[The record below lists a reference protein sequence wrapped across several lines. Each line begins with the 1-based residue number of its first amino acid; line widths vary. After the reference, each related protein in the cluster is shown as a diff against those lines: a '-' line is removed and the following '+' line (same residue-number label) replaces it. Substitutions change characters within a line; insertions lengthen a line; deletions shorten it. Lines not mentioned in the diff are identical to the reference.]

1 MSAETMLLAAPAGSG
16 NRLSMAMRL
25 ENVLITLVL
34 GALVALPLAEAV
46 LRRLIRVGVPG
57 SAALVQHLTLVVTM
71 VGSAVAARD
80 GRLLTLFDFSSLGS
94 SAVRSACR
102 GISHFGAVAVS
113 SVLAIASMQ
122 FIETERAAGSTLA
135 CGIPIWVVQSVM
147 PIGFA
152 VIALRLLQRATP
164 SLAARVV
171 AAVLLADLYILSPL
185 WVHHADVLWIPA
197 AALLAVAALCGAPVF
212 AILGG
217 AALLMF
223 WHEGI
228 PIASAALEH
237 YRMVVNPSLPAIP
250 LFTLAGFALAA
261 GQAPARLTELFQALF
276 GHFRGGV
283 AIAAVVVGALFTALT
298 GGSGVTILALGG
310 VLFPLLVTA
319 RYREQDAVGLVTVS
333 GSLGTLVAPCLP
345 LVLYAIVAR
354 IDIASMFL
362 GAALPA
368 LLMITAVA
376 VWGARRDPRSAST
389 LRPFSARRAWRASR
403 MAKWE
408 LGLPIVVFASLF
420 GGFATPVEAAALT
433 AAYVL
438 ATERLAHGS
447 LKDWKNVTEVMSECG
462 ALVGGVLLILGVAL
476 GVTNFLVDIEWPDR
490 AAAWAIHSIHSRGLF
505 LLALNGLLLLAG
517 CVMEI
522 WSAIVVLPPLLVPIG
537 LAFGIDPVHLGVIFL
552 ANLELGYLT
561 PLVGVNLFYA
571 SARFNK
577 PILEVCRD
585 VLPLW
590 PILVLGVLAIT
601 YLPWLSTLLPS
612 ALH

>member
-1 MSAETMLLAAPAGSG
+1 V
-16 NRLSMAMRL
+16 AM
-25 ENVLITLVL
+25 L
-34 GALVALPLAEAV
+34 GA
-46 LRRLIRVGVPG
+46 
-57 SAALVQHLTLVVTM
+57 
-71 VGSAVAARD
+71 AVAARD
-80 GRLLTLFDFSSLGS
+80 GRLLTLFELASLGS
-94 SAVRSACR
+94 PSARSVCR
-102 GISHFGAVAVS
+102 VISHFGAAAVS
-113 SVLAIASMQ
+113 SLLVIASMQ

-135 CGIPIWVVQSVM
+135 FGIPIWIIQSVM

-152 VIALRLLQRATP
+152 VIMLRLAQRATQ
-164 SLAARVV
+164 SLALRVA
-171 AAVLLADLYILSPL
+171 AAVLLGDLIVLAPL
-185 WVHHADVLWIPA
+185 WVHHSSVLSVSA
-197 AALLAVAALCGAPVF
+197 AALLAVTALCGAPIF

-217 AALLMF
+217 AALLLF

-228 PIASAALEH
+228 PIASVALEH

-261 GQAPARLTELFQALF
+261 GKAPVRLTELFQALF

-283 AIAAVVVGALFTALT
+283 AIATVVVGALFTALT

-310 VLFPLLVTA
+310 VLLPLLVSA
-319 RYREQDAVGLVTVS
+319 RYREQDAVGLVAVS
-333 GSLGTLVAPCLP
+333 GSLGTLLAPCLP

-354 IDIASMFL
+354 IDIARMFL

-376 VWGARRDPRSAST
+376 AWGARRDPRAGST
-389 LRPFSARRAWRASR
+389 LPPFSPGRAWRAIR
-403 MAKWE
+403 VAKWE
-408 LGLPIVVFASLF
+408 LGMPVVVFASLF

-433 AAYVL
+433 AVYVI
-438 ATERLAHGS
+438 ATERFAHGG
-447 LKDWKNVTEVMSECG
+447 LADWKSLTEVMSECG

-476 GVTNFLVDIEWPDR
+476 GLTNYLVDIEWPDR
-490 AAAWAIHSIHSRGLF
+490 ATAWAIHSIHSPWLF
-505 LLALNGLLLLAG
+505 LLAINGLLLLAG

-522 WSAIVVLPPLLVPIG
+522 WAAIVVLPPLLVPIG

-590 PILVLGVLAIT
+590 PILLLGVLAIT
-601 YLPWLSTLLPS
+601 YIPWLSTLLPS
-612 ALH
+612 LLH